1 MLTAHQIE
9 EIALRFFPFEH
20 DGDTFGFKSFFYEDQ
35 SPSDDIRIE
44 GDTLTLTYTIVKRMP
59 DGSISDVYEF
69 EDRYD
74 LTKLTEE
81 RWTAYLEGF
90 RRAFP
95 SLEHDPGM
103 RRPEALDDPANVTAD
118 DFERAFL
125 TPDPED
131 EDRRPFLE
139 KTEEG
144 YQAYLLKARPKGKED
159 ARRRRAEAV
168 DKFMARHA
176 EVAARVEQTYGLL
189 LPKHAALTWAFFSS
203 LSPYEWRAPAQRLG
217 IGPYTVSSGVL
228 SLYSERAFQR
238 PLKEGFDPQMHFV
251 APAFPPE
258 ALIMF
263 CGDFSAFALFYDDPA
278 YLPSGAVVYDMEDKS
293 RWMGETFLDFFRDW
307 ARELIKYPGILRGED
322 GEIDETTFFNVRLFL
337 EALEEFEAYTE
348 QVREEDRARMR
359 WPYNERAQMAEHGSG
374 VGICT
379 DQGDGA
385 GFEIPSDIHAPE
397 SQAAVAQAVARARQL
412 LAEGDPRYA
421 LALGRELH
429 CACTIPPDRR
439 NVSPLWQAEA
449 LSLMVAAYE
458 ALGRGALARKAEVHH
473 ANRGIFM
480 QDAYK
485 NADPVTEPLGFESAV
500 SLAGDYFP
508 FLRRDYSLGF
518 ETTDGQRAEP
528 IDCIQLQDGI
538 LTMNLAFTCTDPTD
552 GSAVGFFVAA
562 QYDVTNVSVQRFR
575 AFLAGWQKAFPDLVA
590 RWETCIERIREEN
603 ADQDPLE
610 GMDMADIWSAYAL
623 ANEANTSE
631 EDFAWAIRDG
641 LQSGGRNK
649 EEQYRAYLEA
659 VHPSDPEQ
667 DKRRWA
673 AALETA
679 LVRFPAVA
687 ARVEKTYGFRLP
699 KHVALTWAYFNGLQE
714 SEARGFRELFS
725 VEPAGVMELFEDG
738 GLDRKVKEG
747 FDERLH
753 QVQPCDL
760 PEYLLVAAAGSDH
773 RLVLVY
779 DDPSCTPSGV
789 MLVDSY
795 FMVWRGETLLDQI
808 RDWVDGVLKD
818 EVGAFHGRK
827 VEMLLAR
834 RLLEVLDGFAEHE
847 ERIRREDRAAM
858 RWSYEERSAVDFK
871 LGIVGIRTDQGDSQG
886 MELADARTKYQDAE
900 DEVQAKLP
908 GWIARA
914 KRELADGDPRYALA
928 LGRELHASYPWP
940 PQEER
945 PPRWQAEALSLM
957 VAGYEALGRH
967 ALARRVE
974 AHHAERSRSYE
985 SAYEDEPSSKRA
997 P

>member
-1 MLTAHQIE
+1 MLTARQIE
-9 EIALRFFPFEH
+9 EIALRFLPFEH
-20 DGDTFGFKSFFYEDQ
+20 DGDTFGLRSLFQEDK

-44 GDTLTLTYTIVKRMP
+44 GETLSLTHMLVKRMP

-74 LTKLTEE
+74 LTTLTEE

-95 SLEHDPGM
+95 AIEHDLERM
-103 RRPEALDDPANVTAD
+103 RRPEVLDDPANVTAD
-118 DFERAFL
+118 DFERVFL
-125 TPDPED
+125 TPSPED
-131 EDRRPFLE
+131 EDVRPFLE

-144 YQAYLLKARPKGKED
+144 YQAFLLKARPKGKED

-189 LPKHAALTWAFFSS
+189 LPKHAALTWAFFAS

-238 PLKEGFDPQMHFV
+238 PLKEGFDPRMHFV

-263 CGDFSAFALFYDDPA
+263 CGDFNAFALFYDDPD

-307 ARELIKYPGILRGED
+307 AQQLVTYPAFLRDED
-322 GEIDETTFFNVRLFL
+322 GKIDEITFFNIRLFL
-337 EALEEFEAYTE
+337 EALEEFEEHTE
-348 QVREEDRARMR
+348 PVREEDRARMR
-359 WPYNERAQMAEHGSG
+359 WPYSERTQRAEHGSG

-385 GFEIPSDIHAPE
+385 GFEIPSDIHAAE

-421 LALGRELH
+421 LVLGRELH
-429 CACTIPPDRR
+429 CACGVPDRR
-439 NVSPLWQAEA
+439 NFSPLWQPEA

-480 QDAYK
+480 QDVYE
-485 NADPVTEPLGFESAV
+485 NADPATEPLGFESAV
-500 SLAGDYFP
+500 ALADDYFP
-508 FLRRDYSLGF
+508 FLLRDHSLGF
-518 ETTDGQRAEP
+518 ETADGQRAEP
-528 IDCIQLQDGI
+528 VDCIQLQDGI
-538 LTMNLAFTCTDPTD
+538 LTVNLGFTYTNPAD
-552 GSAVGFFVAA
+552 GSGVGFFVAA

-575 AFLAGWQKAFPDLVA
+575 AFLAGWQKAFPDLVR
-590 RWETCIERIREEN
+590 RWETCIKRIEEEN
-603 ADQDPLE
+603 ADPFE

-659 VHPSDPEQ
+659 VHPSDVEQ

-687 ARVEKTYGFRLP
+687 ARVEKTYGLRLP
-699 KHVALTWAYFNGLQE
+699 KHVALAWAYFTSLTE

-725 VEPAGVMELFEDG
+725 VDPGGVMDLFEDG

-753 QVQPCDL
+753 RVQPCDL
-760 PEYLLVAAAGSDH
+760 PEDLLVASARADH

-789 MLVDSY
+789 MLVDDG
-795 FMVWRGETLLDQI
+795 FRVWRAETLLDQI
-808 RDWVDGVLKD
+808 RAWLDGVLEDRVDRYAHRKD
-818 EVGAFHGRK
+818 EK
-827 VEMLLAR
+827 LLAR
-834 RLLEVLDGFAEHE
+834 RLFEVLDAFAEHE

-858 RWSYEERSAVDFK
+858 RWSYAERSAADFK
-871 LGIVGIRTDQGDSQG
+871 LGIVGIRTEQGDAEG
-886 MELADARTKYQDAE
+886 RELADALTKYQDAE

-914 KRELADGDPRYALA
+914 KRELAEGDPRYALT

-945 PPRWQAEALSLM
+945 PALWQAEALDLM

-974 AHHAERSRSYE
+974 AHHAHRTLFHE
-985 SAYEDEPSSKRA
+985 SAYEDEPSS
-997 P
+997 

>member
-1 MLTAHQIE
+1 MLTARQIE
-9 EIALRFFPFEH
+9 EITLRFFPFEH
-20 DGDTFGFKSFFYEDQ
+20 DGDTFGFRDVILQ
-35 SPSDDIRIE
+35 NTSPSDDIEIE
-44 GDTLTLTYTIVKRMP
+44 GDTLTLTYGLLTRMP
-59 DGSISDVYEF
+59 DGSISGVCEF
-69 EDRYD
+69 ARTYD
-74 LTKLTEE
+74 LTKLSEE
-81 RWTAYLEGF
+81 RWAAYLEGF

-95 SLEHDPGM
+95 SLEHDPGVA
-103 RRPEALDDPANVTAD
+103 RPEVLDDPANVTAD

-125 TPDPED
+125 TPCPED
-131 EDRRPFLE
+131 EDDRTFLE

-144 YQAYLLKARPKGKED
+144 YQAFLLRARPKGKED

-168 DKFMARHA
+168 EQCMARHA

-203 LSPYEWRAPAQRLG
+203 LSAREWKAPRRLLG
-217 IGPYTVSSGVL
+217 CSPYTLSSGVL
-228 SLYSERAFQR
+228 NFYSEASFRR
-238 PLKEGFDPQMHFV
+238 PLEEGFDPRMHFV

-258 ALIMF
+258 ALTMF

-293 RWMGETFLDFFRDW
+293 RWIGETFFDFFRDW
-307 ARELIKYPGILRGED
+307 ARQLVTYPALLRNDD
-322 GEIDETTFFNVRLFL
+322 GEIDEDMFFSVRLFL
-337 EALEEFEAYTE
+337 EAIEEFEEYME

-359 WPYNERAQMAEHGSG
+359 WPYSERAQMAELRSG

-385 GFEIPSDIHAPE
+385 GFEIPSDIHAAE
-397 SQAAVAQAVARARQL
+397 SQEAVAQAVARARQL

-429 CACTIPPDRR
+429 CACGVPDRQ
-439 NVSPLWQAEA
+439 NVSTLWQAEA

-458 ALGRGALARKAEVHH
+458 ALGRGALARKVEVHH

-480 QDAYK
+480 KDAYK
-485 NADPVTEPLGFESAV
+485 DADPATEPLGFEFAAAIS
-500 SLAGDYFP
+500 GNYFP
-508 FLRRDYSLGF
+508 FLIRRGEYELGF
-518 ETTDGQRAEP
+518 ETADGQVADP
-528 IDCIQLQDGI
+528 SDCIQLEDGI
-538 LTMNLAFTCTDPTD
+538 LTMNLAFTRKDPED
-552 GSAVGFFVAA
+552 GSATKITSAVP
-562 QYDVTNVSVQRFR
+562 YDVSDVSVQRFR
-575 AFLAGWQKAFPDLVA
+575 AFLAGWQKGFPDVA
-590 RWETCIERIREEN
+590 RRWKPCIERLRAN
-603 ADQDPLE
+603 GADQDFLE
-610 GMDMADIWSAYAL
+610 GMDINDLWSTHAWAD
-623 ANEANTSE
+623 EANTSE

-641 LQSGGRNK
+641 LENGGRNK

-659 VHPSDPEQ
+659 EHPSDAEQ
-667 DKRRWA
+667 DERRWA

-679 LVRFPAVA
+679 LLRFPAVA

-699 KHVALTWAYFNGLQE
+699 KHVALAWAYFSSLQE

-753 QVQPCDL
+753 RVQPCDA
-760 PEYLLVAAAGSDH
+760 PECLLVAAAGSDH
-773 RLVLVY
+773 RLALIY
-779 DDPSCTPSGV
+779 DDPSCTPSGL
-789 MLVDSY
+789 MLVENA
-795 FMVWRGETLLDQI
+795 FQVWRGETLLDQI
-808 RDWVDGVLKD
+808 RAWVNGVLED
-818 EVGAFHGRK
+818 EVGAFHCRK
-827 VEMLLAR
+827 EEMLLAR

-847 ERIRREDRAAM
+847 ARIRREDRAAM
-858 RWSYEERSAVDFK
+858 RWSYEERSAVDHEVGLF
-871 LGIVGIRTDQGDSQG
+871 GIWTDKGDSQG
-886 MELADARTKYQDAE
+886 MELEGALTKYQDAA

-940 PQEER
+940 PQDER
-945 PPRWQAEALSLM
+945 PPLWQAEALELM

-974 AHHAERSRSYE
+974 AHHAHRSLFNQ
-985 SAYEDEPSSKRA
+985 SAFEDG
-997 P
+997 

>member
-1 MLTAHQIE
+1 MLTARQIE
-9 EIALRFFPFEH
+9 EIALRFLPFEH
-20 DGDTFGFKSFFYEDQ
+20 DGVTFGFRSLFYQDK
-35 SPSDDIRIE
+35 SPSDDIEIE
-44 GDTLTLTYTIVKRMP
+44 GDTLTLTYMLVIRMP
-59 DGSISDVYEF
+59 DGSISDVMEF
-69 EDRYD
+69 ARTYD

-81 RWTAYLEGF
+81 RWVAYLEGF

-95 SLEHDPGM
+95 SLEHDPGVA
-103 RRPEALDDPANVTAD
+103 REEAFDDPANVTAD

-131 EDRRPFLE
+131 EDDRTFLE

-144 YQAYLLKARPKGKED
+144 YQAYLQKARPKGKED

-168 DKFMARHA
+168 DQCMARHA

-228 SLYSERAFQR
+228 SFYSERAFQR
-238 PLKEGFDPQMHFV
+238 PLKEGFEPQMHFV

-263 CGDFSAFALFYDDPA
+263 LGDFHAFALFYDDPA
-278 YLPSGAVVYDMEDKS
+278 YLPSGAVIYDMEDKS

-307 ARELIKYPGILRGED
+307 ARELIKYPWTLRGED
-322 GEIDETTFFNVRLFL
+322 GKIDETTFFNVRLFL
-337 EALEEFEAYTE
+337 EALEEFEEYTE

-359 WPYNERAQMAEHGSG
+359 WPYSERAQMAEHRSG

-379 DQGDGA
+379 DLGDGA
-385 GFEIPSDIHAPE
+385 GFEIPSDIHAAE
-397 SQAAVAQAVARARQL
+397 SQEAVTQAVARARQL

-429 CACTIPPDRR
+429 CACGVPDRQ
-439 NVSPLWQAEA
+439 NFSTLWQAEA

-480 QDAYK
+480 KDAYK
-485 NADPVTEPLGFESAV
+485 DADPATEPLGLEFAV

-508 FLRRDYSLGF
+508 FLIQRGEYKLGF
-518 ETTDGQRAEP
+518 ETADGQAADP
-528 IDCIQLQDGI
+528 SDCIQLQDGI
-538 LTMNLAFTCTDPTD
+538 LTMTLAFTHTDPED
-552 GSAVGFFVAA
+552 DSAVGFFVTA
-562 QYDVTNVSVQRFR
+562 QYDVKNVSVQRFHS
-575 AFLAGWQKAFPDLVA
+575 FLAGWQKGFPDIA
-590 RWETCIERIREEN
+590 RRWKPCIDRLRAEEDAGQEVIDAMDIR
-603 ADQDPLE
+603 
-610 GMDMADIWSAYAL
+610 DMWSDYAL
-623 ANEANTSE
+623 ANEANTTE

-641 LQSGGRNK
+641 LQNGGRNK
-649 EEQYRAYLEA
+649 EQQYRAYLEA
-659 VHPSDPEQ
+659 EHPSDAEQ

-679 LVRFPAVA
+679 LLRFPAVA
-687 ARVEKTYGFRLP
+687 ARVEKTYGLRLP
-699 KHVALTWAYFNGLQE
+699 KHVALAWAYFSSLQE

-725 VEPAGVMELFEDG
+725 IDPAGVMELFEDG

-753 QVQPCDL
+753 QVQPCDA

-773 RLVLVY
+773 RLALVY
-779 DDPSCTPSGV
+779 DDPSCTPSGL
-789 MLVDSY
+789 MLVDNSLH
-795 FMVWRGETLLDQI
+795 FQVWRGETLLDQI
-808 RDWVDGVLKD
+808 RAWANGVLEDK
-818 EVGAFHGRK
+818 VGAFHCRK
-827 VEMLLAR
+827 DQMLLAR

-847 ERIRREDRAAM
+847 ARIRREDRAAM
-858 RWSYEERSAVDFK
+858 RWSYEERSAVDPK
-871 LGIVGIRTDQGDSQG
+871 MGIFGIRTDQGDAQG
-886 MELADARTKYQDAE
+886 MELEGALAKYQDAE

-908 GWIARA
+908 SWIARA
-914 KRELADGDPRYALA
+914 KRELADGDPRYALT

-940 PQEER
+940 PQDER
-945 PPRWQAEALSLM
+945 PPLWQAEALELM

-974 AHHAERSRSYE
+974 AHHAHRSLFDE
-985 SAYEDEPSSKRA
+985 SAFEDG
-997 P
+997 